1 MGVFS
6 KLGRRLKAILSPHIR
21 IRHPE
26 LFQAG
31 EYSIVDDFCYFS
43 TRVTLGLGCHV
54 ASGCSI
60 AGGKEQLF
68 SMGDLSSL
76 SSGVKIWCSSN
87 DFASGLIAMP
97 PPGFP
102 AAELGIRCGD
112 VTLGPFTGVG
122 ANTVILPANCIPEGV
137 AIGALSLVPAEF
149 PFESWTLY
157 AGSPVRKIGKR
168 DRDKILRQADHVR
181 RHWVSHEPR

>member
-1 MGVFS
+1 MGVFA
-6 KLGRRLKAILSPHIR
+6 KLGGRLKAILSPHTR

-43 TRVTLGLGCHV
+43 TRVKLGLGCHI
-54 ASGCSI
+54 ASSCSV
-60 AGGKEQLF
+60 AGGKERLF
-68 SMGDLSSL
+68 SLGDLSSL

-87 DFASGLIAMP
+87 DFSNGLIAMP

-102 AAELGIRCGD
+102 PAELGIRSGD
-112 VTLGPFTGVG
+112 VTMGPLTGVG

-137 AIGALSLVPAEF
+137 AIGALSLVPSEF
-149 PFESWTLY
+149 SFEPWSLY
-157 AGSPVRKIGKR
+157 AGIPIRKIGKR
-168 DRDKILRQADHVR
+168 DRDNILRQADRIR
-181 RHWVSHEPR
+181 RHWGSHEPR